1 MSRVQNNPNLA
12 TVNQAQLSQLQR
24 SGRMVPNGAA
34 GAGANGGVGASGTNS
49 AAGLSA
55 GANRAA
61 SKGDAKSYPD
71 RVSFDI
77 GGPVAQNRFER
88 FAEGVAEK
96 LTGKDLSFTHAEYS
110 LTREFAMEIGIPMS
124 A

>member
-1 MSRVQNNPNLA
+1 MSRIQSNSNLSP
-12 TVNQAQLSQLQR
+12 VNQTQLSQLQR

-55 GANRAA
+55 GANR
-61 SKGDAKSYPD
+61 STPKGDAKSYPD

-77 GGPVAQNRFER
+77 GEPVAQNR
-88 FAEGVAEK
+88 
-96 LTGKDLSFTHAEYS
+96 
-110 LTREFAMEIGIPMS
+110 
-124 A
+124 